1 MELPDE
7 DSLVTRDAMR
17 TAVTDAKQAI
27 QAAKAAGLE
36 PEECERL
43 LAEAIAAS
51 YRLDYLRARNLA
63 RKAETVALSFLERAA
78 GEGRWRRG
86 GNTQKLIGPVA
97 DWWEVAGGNKASR
110 YNKSTIALWIVLGA
124 LITVTSILSLMAG
137 GVEALY
143 LVITGWIV
151 GPFFIYWAYKKMKKI
166 LKG

>member
-36 PEECERL
+36 LEECERL

-63 RKAETVALSFLERAA
+63 RKAEAVALSFLVRAA
-78 GEGRWRRG
+78 GKDGDGAEG
-86 GNTQKLIGPVA
+86 PP
-97 DWWEVAGGNKASR
+97 
-110 YNKSTIALWIVLGA
+110 KS
-124 LITVTSILSLMAG
+124 S
-137 GVEALY
+137 
-143 LVITGWIV
+143 
-151 GPFFIYWAYKKMKKI
+151 
-166 LKG
+166 